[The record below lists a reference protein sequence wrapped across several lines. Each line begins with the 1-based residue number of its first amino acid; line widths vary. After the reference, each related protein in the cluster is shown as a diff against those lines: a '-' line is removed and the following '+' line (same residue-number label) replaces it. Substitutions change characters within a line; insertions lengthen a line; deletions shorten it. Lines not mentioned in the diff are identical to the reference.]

1 MEKMATASTTTIDS
15 VAQQLGESNSLDDL
29 IDALEATLTSDH
41 DYHRLFDAKLMR
53 TRLRLGLP
61 VTQPTSLENIPTELQ
76 GEFRDAYVEAARD
89 VGQLLLDDNRLTD
102 AWAYYRTIGESD
114 AIRAAIEQFAVPD
127 EPDEQFDEIMNL
139 ALYEGAH
146 MVKGLEFLLKTHG
159 TCNSVT
165 TLSQLQ
171 QQMTFEE
178 RRQSAALMVRQLY
191 TDLQYSLRSDLE
203 SRNPVVAPA
212 ASIRDLIKGQDILF
226 AEGNYHIDVS
236 HLHSIVG
243 FARSLTKNDR
253 ELEQAIELCEYGSR
267 LSEPLRYPGNP
278 PFEDYYEAHLQFLNG
293 LADDQPQSSLQ
304 WFVDRMNAEPD
315 ENNKRLTAFVIL
327 DLGQRTDQEDA
338 AITHVA
344 PVLGQVEDPNGFS
357 FTSLCVEQNRLD
369 LLEKT
374 AVATDDVIA
383 WATAK
388 LSATQS

>member
-1 MEKMATASTTTIDS
+1 MTTASVTKIDS
-15 VAQQLGESNSLDDL
+15 ILQQLGGSDSPEDVIN
-29 IDALEATLTSDH
+29 ALEATLAADH
-41 DYHRLFDAKLMR
+41 DYHRLFDARLMR
-53 TRLRLGLP
+53 TRIRLGLP
-61 VTQPTSLENIPTELQ
+61 VTQPTSLDNVPADKQ
-76 GEFRDAYVEAARD
+76 AEFRDAYVEAARE
-89 VGQLLLDDNRLTD
+89 VGQLFIDDNRLTD
-102 AWAYYRTIGESD
+102 AWAYFRTIGESEPIRS
-114 AIRAAIEQFAVPD
+114 AIAQFTVPE

-139 ALYEGAH
+139 ALYEGVH

-191 TDLQYSLRSDLE
+191 GDLRYSLRSDLE
-203 SRNPVVAPA
+203 SRNPVVSPN
-212 ASIRDLIKGQDILF
+212 ASIRELIKGQDVLF

-243 FARSLTKNDR
+243 FARSLTKNDP

-278 PFEDYYEAHLQFLNG
+278 PFEDYYEAHRRFLNG
-293 LADDQPQSSLQ
+293 LAGHGAPAALQ
-304 WFVDRMNAEPD
+304 WFVDRMQAESD

-327 DLGQRTDQEDA
+327 DLGQRTDQEDTA
-338 AITHVA
+338 LNHVA
-344 PVLGQVEDPNGFS
+344 FVLNQVEDPGGFS

-369 LLEKT
+369 LLERT

-388 LSATQS
+388 LSAAAD

>member
-1 MEKMATASTTTIDS
+1 MTTTSATKIDS
-15 VAQQLGESNSLDDL
+15 IIQQLGKSSSPDAL
-29 IDALEATLTSDH
+29 IEALEAVLVANR
-41 DYHRLFDAKLMR
+41 DYHRMFDAKLMR
-53 TRLRLGLP
+53 TRIRLGLP
-61 VTQPTSLENIPTELQ
+61 VSQPTSFDNIPQ
-76 GEFRDAYVEAARD
+76 DKQAKFRDAYVEAAREI
-89 VGQLLLDDNRLTD
+89 GQLLIDDNRLAD
-102 AWAYYRTIGESD
+102 AWAYFRTIGEPEPIRS
-114 AIRAAIEQFAVPD
+114 AIDQFTIPE

-178 RRQSAALMVRQLY
+178 RRQSAALMVRHLY
-191 TDLQYSLRSDLE
+191 NDLQYSLRTDLE
-203 SRNPVVAPA
+203 SRNPIVPRN
-212 ASIRDLIKGQDILF
+212 ASIRELIKGQEILF

-243 FARSLTKNDR
+243 FARSLTKDDP
-253 ELEQAIELCEYGSR
+253 ELEQAIELCEYGSH

-293 LADDQPQSSLQ
+293 LTGHDPSTSVQ
-304 WFVDRMNAEPD
+304 WFVDRMQSEPD

-327 DLGQRTDQEDA
+327 DLGQRTDQEDTA
-338 AITHVA
+338 LNHVA
-344 PVLGQVEDPNGFS
+344 PVLSQVEDPNGFS
-357 FTSLCVEQNRLD
+357 FTTLCVERNRLD

-374 AVATDDVIA
+374 AISSDDVIA

-388 LSATQS
+388 LASTSD

>member
-1 MEKMATASTTTIDS
+1 MGTASATRIDS
-15 VAQQLGESNSLDDL
+15 VIQQLGASNSSDEL
-29 IDALEATLTSDH
+29 ISVLEATLTADH
-41 DYHRLFDAKLMR
+41 DYHRLFDVKLMR
-53 TRLRLGLP
+53 TRVGLGLP
-61 VTQPTSLENIPTELQ
+61 VTQPTSLDNIPSDLQ
-76 GEFRDAYVEAARD
+76 TEFRDAYVEAARD
-89 VGQLLLDDNRLTD
+89 VGHLLIDDNRLAD
-102 AWAYYRTIGESD
+102 AWAYFRTIGESES
-114 AIRAAIEQFAVPD
+114 IRSAIEEFRVPD
-127 EPDEQFDEIMNL
+127 EPDEKFDEIMNL

-146 MVKGLEFLLKTHG
+146 MVKGLEFLLQTHG

-178 RRQSAALMVRQLY
+178 RRESAAMMVRHLY

-203 SRNPVVAPA
+203 SRNPVVPPD
-212 ASIRDLIKGQDILF
+212 ASIRELIKGQKILF

-243 FARSLTKNDR
+243 FARSLTKEDP
-253 ELEQAIELCEYGSR
+253 ELELAIELCEYGSH

-278 PFEDYYEAHLQFLNG
+278 PFEAYYEAHLQFLNG
-293 LADDQPQSSLQ
+293 LKNDQPKSSLQ
-304 WFVDRMNAEPD
+304 WFVDRMHSEPD

-327 DLGQRTDQEDA
+327 DLGQRTDQEDT

-369 LLEKT
+369 LLETT
-374 AVATDDVIA
+374 AIATDDVIA